1 MRIEQSSLLLLVL
14 RLCSLCVGQA
24 HDHLLVLGEEKGC
37 RHASVSRARATI
49 ERLGGKTGPLRYHHP
64 YRHGSAPQ
72 EKFRMQ
78 RQELW
83 DDPRLQELCIA
94 AIKWAMGLV
103 DANVTSRPLPSK

>member
-1 MRIEQSSLLLLVL
+1 MRIERSSRLLLVL

-24 HDHLLVLGEEKGC
+24 HDHLLVLGEEKVVDTPLF
-37 RHASVSRARATI
+37 RVLWP
-49 ERLGGKTGPLRYHHP
+49 RL
-64 YRHGSAPQ
+64 S
-72 EKFRMQ
+72 
-78 RQELW
+78 